1 MKNISYTILTVLF
14 LIQTSSVKSQDRMVF
29 KEYGIQYI
37 SSFSFHNGIQTIEI
51 PGRSLPNN
59 LSIFSLHQVV
69 GYLFNPHFS
78 LGMGLGFEKWRRTS
92 FIPIYADIRLNMLR
106 GRYSPTMMLN
116 VGYSSK
122 WYESPRP
129 DPTERVIN
137 GATEGLF
144 FEGGVGVKVMFQEAK
159 SVFFTVTYK
168 MQESDIKYSDDENSG
183 MSHLTTNQSKK
194 VQYQFIG
201 ARVGLIF

>member
-1 MKNISYTILTVLF
+1 MKQFFYSSIIVVLLF
-14 LIQTSSVKSQDRMVF
+14 QAVPLKSQDRVVF

-37 SSFSFHNGIQTIEI
+37 SSFSFHNGIQSIEI
-51 PGRSLPNN
+51 PGKKLPNN

-78 LGMGLGFEKWRRTS
+78 IGMGLGFEKWRRTS
-92 FIPIYADIRLNMLR
+92 FIPIYADVRLNLLR

-116 VGYSSK
+116 LGYSSK

-129 DPTERVIN
+129 DPVERVIN

-144 FEGGVGVKVMFQEAK
+144 FEGGIGVRVMFQEAK
-159 SVFFTVTYK
+159 SVFFAITYK
-168 MQESDIKYSDDENSG
+168 MQESDIKYSDDDNSG
-183 MSHLTTNQSKK
+183 LSHLTTNQAKK
-194 VQYQFIG
+194 VKYQFVG
-201 ARVGLIF
+201 ARVGMIF

>member
-1 MKNISYTILTVLF
+1 MKNIKYTATIIFFLFSTLF
-14 LIQTSSVKSQDRMVF
+14 LKSQDRVVF

-37 SSFSFHNGIQTIEI
+37 SSFSFHNGIESIDI

-92 FIPIYADIRLNMLR
+92 FIPIYADVRLNLLR

-116 VGYSSK
+116 LGYSSK

-129 DPTERVIN
+129 DPAERVIN

-144 FEGGVGVKVMFQEAK
+144 FEGGIGVKVMFQEAK
-159 SVFFTVTYK
+159 SVFFAVTYK
-168 MQESDIKYSDDENSG
+168 MQESDIKFSDENNSG
-183 MSHLTTNQSKK
+183 MSHLTNNQSKK